1 MAYVAERYDA
11 DELVRVVGSAHALTG
26 KVGTIIS
33 RDPVNKHK
41 WRVRIGRQVFLV
53 QNKNLEKLKI
63 GGTD

>member
-1 MAYVAERYDA
+1 MVYVTERYETD
-11 DELVRVVGSAHALTG
+11 DLVRVVGSAHALTG

-41 WRVRIGRQVFLV
+41 WRVRIGRQVFLI
-53 QNKNLEKLKI
+53 QNKNLERIKI